1 MCHVSLFS
9 ASLQYRASSQN
20 SPGTHHCPRLGANS
34 PLPEELAYFD
44 HAALYWYLAPSGRPA
59 AGVRW
64 GGAAAAAIGA
74 TAAGTAPALLPI
86 PGTSCLASHAAL
98 AASSAVG
105 KATAAGRAAS
115 KSTGVVAATAVAA
128 TAVAAIAGTGL
139 RAASKSTVG
148 AAAAA
153 TGAAIDRTAGKG
165 TPPRLGANSP
175 LPEELAYFDHAAL
188 YWYLSPSGRTAAG
201 VRWGGA
207 AAAAIGIAAGPRPAL
222 AMSCLASHAALAA
235 SSLVGIAATAGRAAV
250 TGVRT
255 GACIGRMDGALSPI
269 EGVRPGERP
278 AERERRESMRAYW
291 F

>member
-64 GGAAAAAIGA
+64 GGAAAAAIGI
-74 TAAGTAPALLPI
+74 AAGPRPALLPI

-115 KSTGVVAATAVAA
+115 KSTGGVAA

-278 AERERRESMRAYW
+278 AERERRESMMTSTVA
-291 F
+291 